1 MSKFIGV
8 VPTAK
13 RVGKTGGETAR
24 ALRHGREGSET
35 MKRNLPPGFGAPTD
49 MLTVGKVAKSAA
61 VSADTVRFYEKEGL
75 LAPAR
80 KSAAGYRLYGPD
92 TVRRL
97 HFIKHAQDCG
107 FSLAEVRELLTLR
120 GTGDACCTDV
130 RSVAVHKKLLIE
142 GKIRTLR
149 AMSQALSELIARCD
163 GGQLPLDACPI
174 LAALDAGA
182 PRRHAPREAQ
192 P

>member
-1 MSKFIGV
+1 MK
-8 VPTAK
+8 P
-13 RVGKTGGETAR
+13 E
-24 ALRHGREGSET
+24 LPSE
-35 MKRNLPPGFGAPTD
+35 LDASAD
-49 MLTVGKVAKSAA
+49 LLTVGKVARLAT

-75 LAPAR
+75 LAPVR
-80 KSAAGYRLYGPD
+80 KSAAGYRLYGGD

-97 HFIKHAQDCG
+97 HFIKRAQDCG

-120 GTGDACCTDV
+120 AAEDACCTDV

-142 GKIRTLR
+142 NKIRTLQ

-174 LAALDAGA
+174 LAALDAST
-182 PRRHAPREAQ
+182 PRRPEAGKAKT

>member
-1 MSKFIGV
+1 MKSEFPPEPGM
-8 VPTAK
+8 PTA
-13 RVGKTGGETAR
+13 
-24 ALRHGREGSET
+24 
-35 MKRNLPPGFGAPTD
+35 

-80 KSAAGYRLYGPD
+80 KSAAGYRLYGD
-92 TVRRL
+92 DAVRRL
-97 HFIKHAQDCG
+97 RFIKHAQDCG

-120 GTGDACCTDV
+120 AAENACCTDV
-130 RSVAVHKKLLIE
+130 KSVAVHKKLLIE
-142 GKIRTLR
+142 SKIRTLQV
-149 AMSQALSELIARCD
+149 MSQALSELIAHCD

-174 LAALDAGA
+174 LAALDASA
-182 PRRHAPREAQ
+182 PRRPAPRKAKA

>member
-1 MSKFIGV
+1 MK
-8 VPTAK
+8 
-13 RVGKTGGETAR
+13 
-24 ALRHGREGSET
+24 SEF
-35 MKRNLPPGFGAPTD
+35 PPEPEAPTE

-80 KSAAGYRLYGPD
+80 KSAAGYRLYVPD

-97 HFIKHAQDCG
+97 RFIKHAQDCG

-120 GTGDACCTDV
+120 ATEDACCTDV
-130 RSVAVHKKLLIE
+130 KSVAVHKKLLIE
-142 GKIRTLR
+142 SKIRTLQ

-163 GGQLPLDACPI
+163 GGQLPLEACPI
-174 LAALDAGA
+174 LAALDTSGSRRPEPKKEKA
-182 PRRHAPREAQ
+182 P
-192 P
+192 

>member
-1 MSKFIGV
+1 
-8 VPTAK
+8 
-13 RVGKTGGETAR
+13 
-24 ALRHGREGSET
+24 
-35 MKRNLPPGFGAPTD
+35 MKPELPPELEASAD
-49 MLTVGKVAKSAA
+49 LLTVGKVARLAA
-61 VSADTVRFYEKEGL
+61 VSADTVRFYEKEDL

-80 KSAAGYRLYGPD
+80 KSAAGYRLYGSD

-120 GTGDACCTDV
+120 AAEDSCCTDV

-142 GKIRTLR
+142 SKIRTLQ
-149 AMSQALSELIARCD
+149 AMSQALSGLIARCD
-163 GGQLPLDACPI
+163 GGQLPLEACPI
-174 LAALDAGA
+174 LAALDASA
-182 PRRHAPREAQ
+182 PRRPAPRKAKA

>member
-1 MSKFIGV
+1 
-8 VPTAK
+8 
-13 RVGKTGGETAR
+13 
-24 ALRHGREGSET
+24 
-35 MKRNLPPGFGAPTD
+35 MKPELPPDLDASAD
-49 MLTVGKVAKSAA
+49 LLTVGKVAKLAA

-80 KSAAGYRLYGPD
+80 KSAAGYRLYAGD

-120 GTGDACCTDV
+120 AAEDACCTDV

-142 GKIRTLR
+142 NKIRTLQ

-174 LAALDAGA
+174 LAALDTSA
-182 PRRHAPREAQ
+182 PHRHATRKAKAP
-192 P
+192 